1 MKYFRGTLDF
11 HSKQKNSYS
20 HKIFRQRAKAA
31 LATKKKDDIIQFLV
45 REYEINVNTESITV
59 KDLFDRT
66 NDQVQ

>member
-1 MKYFRGTLDF
+1 MEYFRGTLDF
-11 HSKQKNSYS
+11 HSKQKNFRQ

-31 LATKKKDDIIQFLV
+31 LATKNKDDIIQFLV